1 MQQRGTPLP
10 AVQAARQHKAKHHKT
25 AQKSPGPGCRHIAA
39 PLQPGREKEE
49 TLMVTI
55 IRWLIVKKTQ
65 TKCRLAFWQLM
76 EQLLLG
82 PAAQPGEDAPGKGK
96 EGQR

>member
-1 MQQRGTPLP
+1 
-10 AVQAARQHKAKHHKT
+10 
-25 AQKSPGPGCRHIAA
+25 
-39 PLQPGREKEE
+39 
-49 TLMVTI
+49 MVTI

-96 EGQR
+96 EGQG